1 MSERTQWQLGTYNWY
16 NLPVQLEE
24 LRALFP
30 ITGQKAYLKCAAGAP
45 LNTRAAEAMRKVM
58 GQYLNSGPF
67 PHEEWQAIQNKAKAQ
82 LAELLGAKTREL
94 AFIPNTTRGI
104 YIAMLTIP
112 WREGDNVIVLRKAFP
127 AILYPWE
134 FCPIPGVE
142 VRWADGDLAGLPDT
156 IKGLVDEKTRAVFVD
171 WVHFS
176 TGEVLDLAA
185 VSQIAR
191 EHDIFLVV
199 DGTQG
204 LGPLFPDLSS
214 LRVDFWANS
223 CAKWLLGIEGSA
235 FIYIN
240 EETLGR
246 IRPNL
251 LGWFSGATGG
261 ASKLFP
267 MAPPSPDASRFEDGA
282 RSLVSIA
289 ALSGSLSIFLEME
302 RKEIIAHI
310 RELTGLVHQEATRR
324 GLEVISPREPRA
336 GIVSFRPAGDPEA
349 YFKKLRDD
357 GVIVAF
363 REGLIRVSPHIF
375 NNQKDIERVFEPRN
389 Q

>member
-1 MSERTQWQLGTYNWY
+1 MAR
-16 NLPVQLEE
+16 
-24 LRALFP
+24 
-30 ITGQKAYLKCAAGAP
+30 
-45 LNTRAAEAMRKVM
+45 
-58 GQYLNSGPF
+58 YLNRGPF
-67 PHEEWQAIQNKAKAQ
+67 PHEEWQAIQDRAKSG
-82 LAELLGAKTREL
+82 LAEFLGVKTNEL
-94 AFIPNTTRGI
+94 AFTPNTTRGI
-104 YIAMLTIP
+104 YIAMFTIP
-112 WREGDNVIVLRKAFP
+112 WQEGDNVIVQKKAFP

-134 FCPIPGVE
+134 FCPVPGVE
-142 VRWADGDLAGLPDT
+142 VRWAEGELSSLPDT
-156 IKGLVDEKTRAVFVD
+156 IRSLVDKRTRAIFVD

-185 VSQIAR
+185 VSQLAH
-191 EHDIFLVV
+191 EHELFLVV

-204 LGPLFPDLSS
+204 LGPLVPDLSS

-235 FIYIN
+235 FLYIR

-261 ASKLFP
+261 ASRLFP
-267 MAPPSPDASRFEDGA
+267 MAPPSAGASRFEDGA
-282 RSLVSIA
+282 RSLISIA
-289 ALSGSLSIFLEME
+289 AFSASLSIFLEMD
-302 RKEIIAHI
+302 RKDITAHI
-310 RELTGLVHQEATRR
+310 RELTGLVHQEAARR
-324 GLEVISPREPRA
+324 GFEVVSPAEPRA
-336 GIVSFRPAGDPEA
+336 GIVSFRPDRDPEA
-349 YFKKLRDD
+349 YHRKLMED

-375 NNQKDIERVFEPRN
+375 NNQKDIERVFEPGD